1 MYAKLVKAQIYKAE
15 EDDDDES
22 DDEEEE
28 NGEEEFGTAQEPG
41 LYK

>member
-1 MYAKLVKAQIYKAE
+1 MNAKLVKAQIYKAE